1 MNHLAMASAKVK
13 IIKSIESRTFEISLV
28 QLEHGGFCIIYA
40 KDDKTHMSEAVQDYK
55 MAAFMF
61 DLKLQ
66 ELEGH

>member
-1 MNHLAMASAKVK
+1 MAKNCPIKATVKV
-13 IIKSIESRTFEISLV
+13 IKSIETRSFEISLV
-28 QLEHGGFCIIYA
+28 QLEHGGFCVMYA
-40 KDDKTHMSEAVQDYK
+40 KDDKTHMSEAVNDYK